1 MKSLFSVLIIIS
13 LGASQDAPSSPEL
26 SNSSETAVLD
36 TVSQEIPSGL
46 DTGYKGFVWGS
57 QSGTAIPTMLTKNES
72 TDSLAVSQVFIG
84 SLGSDSVAVTYFF
97 ADSGFWKVEI
107 DVVIPLNNIDGQI

>member
-1 MKSLFSVLIIIS
+1 MGNRMKSLFSALIIIS

-26 SNSSETAVLD
+26 SNSSETAALD

-57 QSGTAIPTMLTKNES
+57 QSGTTDITIQHSLIGYPLATPFYFLCASPMSLLCNS
-72 TDSLAVSQVFIG
+72 TG
-84 SLGSDSVAVTYFF
+84 
-97 ADSGFWKVEI
+97 
-107 DVVIPLNNIDGQI
+107 